1 MKVYQNE
8 VWDMIDNYFV
18 AFNITYIPRDHN
30 QTADSLALAATH
42 FRIPKTT
49 QLKYP
54 IEVRYIPSLPDNAKP
69 WRVFEYDIEIK
80 RFLELT
86 HEFSNSLINEEED
99 VEEIAE
105 NEIVG
110 RKIIELKGNFIPK
123 GLVPLGRIFS
133 KDDTP
138 LKVVV

>member
-1 MKVYQNE
+1 MKQDLLKVCHNE

-54 IEVRYIPSLPDNAKP
+54 IEVRYRPLVPDNVRQWKL
-69 WRVFEYDIEIK
+69 FEDDIAIK
-80 RFLELT
+80 RFLEMAG
-86 HEFSNSLINEEED
+86 EFSYSLID
-99 VEEIAE
+99 Q
-105 NEIVG
+105 
-110 RKIIELKGNFIPK
+110 
-123 GLVPLGRIFS
+123 
-133 KDDTP
+133 
-138 LKVVV
+138 